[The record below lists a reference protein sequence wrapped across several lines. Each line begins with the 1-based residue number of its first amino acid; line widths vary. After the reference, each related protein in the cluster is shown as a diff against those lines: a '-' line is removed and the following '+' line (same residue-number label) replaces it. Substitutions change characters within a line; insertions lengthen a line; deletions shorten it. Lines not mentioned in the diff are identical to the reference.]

1 MEAFPEIE
9 PFDYNAYFEENIVF
23 LYFHLTRKREDSDID
38 ILSNTLSD
46 VLGMLH
52 KEMKKDGVTDKV
64 NAFASTNQN
73 EKHENNSTKKE
84 GVAGF
89 PQVPWF
95 PAKQKEDL
103 RRYYNILFRMIGD
116 TRSIISDEQ
125 GCGKGENELAYMMI
139 YEWYLH
145 FPKAALAAAKAC
157 FYKHGS
163 WRDFPY
169 LCNYVFRKTSNKF
182 HSLIEH
188 CIDMANTQLAADL
201 ETWKFSVNCFSRD
214 HISTVAKWIPRE
226 NKQFDWL
233 HHRCVLNWAKK
244 KFPHILDSALTDESY
259 EKAVF
264 KCNRFYRKTFAT
276 LNKALDTTQIKQC
289 SQNID
294 KIDPKMVSP
303 ITAMKQARTLRVEG
317 NGGNGSEGIRIRHEG
332 NVGKGNNVEEG
343 GIRVRHGPE
352 GNVGNEGN
360 GGIRVRPEVVG
371 GNVEEGDKEVFKGTR
386 SVMPLSYY
394 IKEAYALLENPLDND
409 RVERLNQEWAAYSA
423 NISNDGFHNTLPMID
438 VSSSMYEYSGE
449 SYYTAIGLALLISER
464 SSLSDRIMAYG
475 IQPEWIILEKD
486 ATFFDKV
493 KTIRQSIRPI
503 QWCQSDLIKA
513 LELVHSHVATAQKEN
528 PAVVFSKT
536 LGSNRIKHPIL
547 VIISDSFAGVAD
559 YQMPIQQRV
568 IYWNVSTHMN
578 TQLPCKYNQRN
589 CIIMSGLCGGLL
601 SNFKRLKRYS
611 RNRAFMPFDFLTSPV
626 PCNA

>member
-1 MEAFPEIE
+1 MPKQYRQLTINHIPILIGQNTMAAEAFPEIE
-9 PFDYNAYFEENIVF
+9 PFDYNTYFEENIVF
-23 LYFHLTRKREDSDID
+23 LYFHLTRKRDDNDID
-38 ILSNTLSD
+38 VLSITLSD
-46 VLGMLH
+46 TLSMLH
-52 KEMKKDGVTDKV
+52 SYMKTHSGT
-64 NAFASTNQN
+64 AFAS
-73 EKHENNSTKKE
+73 E
-84 GVAGF
+84 
-89 PQVPWF
+89 
-95 PAKQKEDL
+95 KQKEDI

-116 TRSIISDEQ
+116 TRSIISNEH
-125 GCGKGENELAYMMI
+125 GCGKGENELTYMMI

-145 FPKAALAAAKAC
+145 FPKAALAAANAC
-157 FYKHGS
+157 FHKHGS

-303 ITAMKQARTLRVEG
+303 ITAMKQSRTLRRERDD
-317 NGGNGSEGIRIRHEG
+317 RIT
-332 NVGKGNNVEEG
+332 
-343 GIRVRHGPE
+343 
-352 GNVGNEGN
+352 
-360 GGIRVRPEVVG
+360 
-371 GNVEEGDKEVFKGTR
+371 DFKGTR
-386 SVMPLSYY
+386 SVMPVWYF
-394 IKEAYALLENPLDND
+394 IKEAYALLENPLDNND
-409 RVERLNQEWAAYSA
+409 RIKTLNQEWAAYSA

-438 VSSSMYEYSGE
+438 VSSSMYEYSGV

-475 IQPEWIILEKD
+475 IQSEWIVLEKG
-486 ATFFDKV
+486 AAFFDKV
-493 KTIRQSIRPI
+493 KTIRQAIRPI
-503 QWCQSDLIKA
+503 QWSQSGLVKA
-513 LELVHSHVATAQKEN
+513 LELVHSHVETAQKEN
-528 PAVVFSKT
+528 PAIFSRT

-547 VIISDSFAGVAD
+547 VIISDSFEGVAD
-559 YQMPIQQRV
+559 YKMPIQQRV

-611 RNRAFMPFDFLTSPV
+611 RNRAFMPFDFITTPTSL
-626 PCNA
+626 

>member
-1 MEAFPEIE
+1 MAAEAFPEIE
-9 PFDYNAYFEENIVF
+9 PFDYNTYFEENIVF
-23 LYFHLTRKREDSDID
+23 LYFHLTRKREDSDIK

-46 VLGMLH
+46 VLGILH
-52 KEMKKDGVTDKV
+52 KEMKKSEKV
-64 NAFASTNQN
+64 
-73 EKHENNSTKKE
+73 TKKHSFAYE
-84 GVAGF
+84 
-89 PQVPWF
+89 
-95 PAKQKEDL
+95 KQKENL

-116 TRSIISDEQ
+116 TRSVISDEN

-139 YEWYLH
+139 YEWYLQ
-145 FPKAALAAAKAC
+145 FPKAALAAVKAC
-157 FYKHGS
+157 FHKHGS

-214 HISTVAKWIPRE
+214 HISNVAKWIPRE

-303 ITAMKQARTLRVEG
+303 ITAMKQARTLKRGSV
-317 NGGNGSEGIRIRHEG
+317 GGNRIRIRIRNEEEEEEEG
-332 NVGKGNNVEEG
+332 EGKGTIG
-343 GIRVRHGPE
+343 
-352 GNVGNEGN
+352 
-360 GGIRVRPEVVG
+360 
-371 GNVEEGDKEVFKGTR
+371 FKGTR
-386 SVMPLSYY
+386 SVMPLSYFM
-394 IKEAYALLENPLDND
+394 KEAYALLENPLIQDND
-409 RVERLNQEWAAYSA
+409 RVKTLNQEWTDYSA

-438 VSSSMYEYSGE
+438 VSSSMYDYSGV
-449 SYYTAIGLALLISER
+449 SHYTAIGLAILISER

-475 IQPEWIILEKD
+475 IQPEWIILENG

-493 KTIRQSIRPI
+493 KTISEAIRPI
-503 QWCQSDLIKA
+503 QWSQSDLVKA
-513 LELVHSHVATAQKEN
+513 LELVHSHIDTAQKEN
-528 PAVVFSKT
+528 QAVVFSRT

-547 VIISDSFAGVAD
+547 VIISDSFAGVAE

-601 SNFKRLKRYS
+601 SNFKHLKRYS
-611 RNRAFMPFDFLTSPV
+611 RNRAFMPFDFITTPPPFSG
-626 PCNA
+626 